1 MKLPTVDLRS
11 DTVTQPCSAM
21 RAAMANAVVGDDVLG
36 DDPTVH
42 ELERTIAAIIGTED
56 ALFVPSG
63 TMSNQIAI
71 WLHTRRGDAI
81 AVEEDAHIYHYE
93 AGAPAILSGATIRL
107 VDGNNGIMS
116 PAALSSVF
124 LPVDPHFAPTT
135 LVCVEDTANRGG
147 GTVYPL
153 ETLSQIAEL
162 AKQHEAGSHL
172 DGARLFNAV
181 AASGIEAQQRATGY
195 DTVSVCF
202 SKGLGAPV
210 GSALCMPRE
219 WKERAI
225 RARKSL
231 GGGMR
236 QAGILAAAALYAL
249 RNNREKLIEDHR
261 RADRLAES
269 LQSIGFST
277 TPHQSNMVYFQAN
290 NAAEL
295 VTKLETRGI
304 RALAL
309 GPTTIRMVFH
319 HQVDNIG
326 LEHTIETLKSCAAV
340 HL

>member
-1 MKLPTVDLRS
+1 MKPNVDLRS
-11 DTVTQPCSAM
+11 DTVTQPCKAM

-36 DDPTVH
+36 DDPTVL
-42 ELERTIAAIIGTED
+42 ELEQTIAAIIGTED

-107 VDGNNGIMS
+107 VTGKNGIMS
-116 PAALSSVF
+116 TSALSNVF

-153 ETLSQIAEL
+153 ERLSQISAL
-162 AKQHEAGSHL
+162 AKRHEAGTHL

-181 AASGIEAQQRATGY
+181 AASGIAADERAKGY
-195 DTVSVCF
+195 DTVSICF

-210 GSALCMPRE
+210 GSALCMPKE

-225 RARKSL
+225 RARKAL

-236 QAGILAAAALYAL
+236 QSGILAAAALYAL
-249 RNNREKLIEDHR
+249 QHNRQKLIEDHL
-261 RADRLAES
+261 RADHLAEA
-269 LQSIGFST
+269 LNRIGFCT
-277 TPHQSNMVYFQAN
+277 TPHQSNMVYFQAH
-290 NAAEL
+290 NAPDL
-295 VTKLETRGI
+295 VAKLDKEGI

-309 GPTTIRMVFH
+309 GPATIRMVLH
-319 HQVDNIG
+319 HQIDDKG
-326 LEHTIETLKSCAAV
+326 LRRTIEALESNASE
-340 HL
+340 HLI